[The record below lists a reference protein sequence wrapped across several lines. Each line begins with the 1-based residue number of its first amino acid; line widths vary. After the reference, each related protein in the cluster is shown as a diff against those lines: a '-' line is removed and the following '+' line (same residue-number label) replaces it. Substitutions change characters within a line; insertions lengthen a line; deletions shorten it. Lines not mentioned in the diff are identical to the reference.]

1 MNNIFP
7 EILIALLIACMIGEA
22 ILAAMY
28 LRTRSLSMSEY
39 LGWVLVIVL
48 VPLLGPFLAIAAR
61 PGQAAG
67 PGQAGQLNKVAQRRA
82 WPRR

>member
-1 MNNIFP
+1 MNITNP
-7 EILIALLIACMIGEA
+7 EILIALLVVCMIGEV

-39 LGWVLVIVL
+39 LGWALVIVL
-48 VPLLGPFLAIAAR
+48 VPLLGPFLAIATR

-67 PGQAGQLNKVAQRRA
+67 PGQAGLLNKAAQRRA

>member
-1 MNNIFP
+1 MNIPFP
-7 EILIALLIACMIGEA
+7 EILIALLIACMIGEV

-48 VPLLGPFLAIAAR
+48 VPLLGPFLAIATR

-67 PGQAGQLNKVAQRRA
+67 PGQAGLLNKAAQRRA